1 MKKTTAR
8 IGVGSVTLAFALA
21 GAPAVASGGHG
32 GDHHGGD
39 HEGTLRTIADL
50 ESPRGIDALGH
61 GKTLVS
67 EADGSFS
74 LVVEHRHGEAEVI
87 ELGSVPAVPMSTA
100 PAIAKGAHGSVYLLT
115 GSFGGPEAD
124 PDAPVPPGGQTLYKW
139 KWGWDEPMAVA
150 DIAAYQSTDPDPDD
164 QEDNPTDSNPFGLAA
179 LDDGSLL
186 VADAAGN
193 DLLRVRVHGDHSH
206 ITTVARLKPRMVEVP
221 EGLPEAPPE
230 EEPLPP
236 AGTPILA
243 EAVATSVTVGADGY
257 WYVGELRGFPAT
269 PGTSEIWRIRPY
281 SEDATCDPETPYEG
295 ACKRYAD
302 GLTSI
307 IDLAPAHHGVYALE
321 LSKMSWLQW
330 ELGVEGADI
339 GGLFR
344 VSKWGRRIE
353 ELVPDQLVTPGGVD
367 TSHHRIYLV
376 GPIFG
381 PGALMTIDFG
391 GGHS

>member
-21 GAPAVASGGHG
+21 GAPAVASGGG
-32 GDHHGGD
+32 HHGGD
-39 HEGTLRTIADL
+39 HEGTLRTLADL
-50 ESPRGIDALGH
+50 DGPRGVDALGH
-61 GKTLVS
+61 GRTLVA

-74 LVVEHRHGEAEVI
+74 LVVEHRHGEPEVI
-87 ELGSVPAVPMSTA
+87 ELGSVPAVATSTA
-100 PAIAKGAHGSVYLLT
+100 PAIAKGPHGSVYLLT

-139 KWGWDEPMAVA
+139 EWGWDEPKAVA
-150 DIAAYQSTDPDPDD
+150 DIAAYQSGDPDPDD
-164 QEDNPTDSNPFGLAA
+164 QENNPTDSNPFGLAA

-193 DLLRVRVHGDHSH
+193 DLLRVRVHGRHSH
-206 ITTVARLKPRMVEVP
+206 IRTVARLKPRLVEVP
-221 EGLPEAPPE
+221 EGLPEVPPE
-230 EEPLPP
+230 EGGPLPP

-243 EAVATSVTVGADGY
+243 EAVATSVTVGTDGY

-269 PGTSEIWRIRPY
+269 PGTSEIWRIRPS
-281 SEDATCDPETPYEG
+281 SEDATCDPENPYEG
-295 ACKRYAD
+295 ACQRYAD

-307 IDLAPAHHGVYALE
+307 TDLAPGHHGIHAME
-321 LSKMSWLQW
+321 LSKMSWFQW

-344 VSKWGRRIE
+344 VSNWGRHIE

-367 TSHHRIYLV
+367 VSHHRIYIV

-381 PGALMTIDFG
+381 PGALMTIDFD